1 MASMLKRAFRGERV
15 HAADVP
21 LRTKRGAGVLLQ
33 MSASPIDGDGPM
45 TGGVVLIGV
54 EVTSARALEE
64 QKLAAARLRASRESK
79 QELPRARLTPPL
91 HPRPNSNP
99 SPRRARA
106 PQDPLPPKAPRPKT
120 RRPSL
125 HPPPLSAVRR
135 TSWRRSRM
143 SSARRS
149 TGCSARCSSRCSGRS
164 RTSCSCHSRT
174 PRTRPRT

>member
-45 TGGVVLIGV
+45 AGGVVLIGV

-79 QELPRARLTPPL
+79 QELPRARLTPPSTRG
-91 HPRPNSNP
+91 PTP
-99 SPRRARA
+99 SPRPAEPAR
-106 PQDPLPPKAPRPKT
+106 PTTRCPPKPLAPRPAAPALA
-120 RRPSL
+120 RRPS
-125 HPPPLSAVRR
+125 
-135 TSWRRSRM
+135 
-143 SSARRS
+143 
-149 TGCSARCSSRCSGRS
+149 
-164 RTSCSCHSRT
+164 
-174 PRTRPRT
+174 RPCAGLPGVDLA